1 MEPFFAFMEFVVIVL
16 EAIGVAAILVGV
28 SFATWRFLRRRRPF
42 VSHDAYIEY
51 RHGIG
56 RSTLLGL
63 DFLIAGDIIKT
74 VIVFQT
80 GMSVLVL
87 GAVVLI
93 RAFLGIT
100 LHVETEGRWPW
111 QPPRDGDAS

>member
-1 MEPFFAFMEFVVIVL
+1 MEPFFGLMEFVVILL
-16 EAIGVAAILVGV
+16 EVIGVAAILVGV
-28 SFATWRFLRRRRPF
+28 GYATWRFLRRRKPF
-42 VSHDAYIEY
+42 VSHDAYVEY

-74 VIVFQT
+74 VIVAQT
-80 GMSVLVL
+80 GMSVVVL
-87 GAVVLI
+87 AAVVMI

-111 QPPRDGDAS
+111 QPPRDGESK